1 MGTTRPGP
9 PGTAPL
15 PVTGPRPPATD
26 SRARVLAGF
35 HGQSHDKDVSPVETL
50 FFGPDLSNGLAR
62 PVPGQARPS
71 LPALGPLRDTNASG
85 PPLGGPWSRAQRLL
99 AACVE
104 AVRVRRISAA
114 DRYPVH
120 RAYPSPRGLF
130 GADLFV
136 VSGGPVPRC
145 LRVDP
150 QSHALQ
156 PLDGLPA
163 PREPEDLADAR
174 LVVAVDHRRYPPEY
188 GRLRPSLALLEGG
201 HLLATLGLALERA
214 GLRPRTHF
222 GPTDTPVPSGFSPC
236 GAITLEPDGTSDA
249 DGAGEAPEAGSAP
262 ETEGTT
268 EAGGTPETEGTTKA
282 GGTPKVSG
290 APETEG
296 ATEPDGFPEA
306 DGTPTDTA
314 PTVSAEALSR
324 VAAASAPTGTAL
336 RRWLD
341 DRTSG
346 VSTANLVTSSH
357 VGPGGGEGVSTA
369 LAAALGA
376 AGEALPV
383 PGALRLYRKVLV
395 ADRVDDRAA
404 CELVPDGTEL
414 PSRPVART
422 GETNFSSS
430 LGYTLAVD
438 FRPWARAHGD
448 HAQTVLH
455 TLLGWTAQWGCLGAA
470 ATGLCARP
478 MRNYQEADWAAVLG
492 LGPDQT
498 PAYQLWVRAERG
510 SYMDLPVDAS
520 P

>member
-15 PVTGPRPPATD
+15 PVTG
-26 SRARVLAGF
+26 SRARVLAEF
-35 HGQSHDKDVSPVETL
+35 HDQSHDKDVSPVETL

-62 PVPGQARPS
+62 PVPGQTRPRP
-71 LPALGPLRDTNASG
+71 PALDPLRGTDAAG

-104 AVRVRRISAA
+104 AVRVRRVSAA

-156 PLDGLPA
+156 PRDGLPA
-163 PREPEDLADAR
+163 PEALEDLAGAR

-201 HLLATLGLALERA
+201 HLLATLGLVLERA
-214 GLRPRTHF
+214 GLRPRTRF
-222 GPTDTPVPSGFSPC
+222 GPTDAPLPSGFAPC
-236 GAITLEPDGTSDA
+236 GTVTPEPDGIPEP
-249 DGAGEAPEAGSAP
+249 DGAGTGTAPE
-262 ETEGTT
+262 
-268 EAGGTPETEGTTKA
+268 
-282 GGTPKVSG
+282 
-290 APETEG
+290 
-296 ATEPDGFPEA
+296 
-306 DGTPTDTA
+306 
-314 PTVSAEALSR
+314 VSAEALSR
-324 VAAASAPTGTAL
+324 VAAASAPPGAPL

-346 VSTANLVTSSH
+346 VSTANLVTSAH
-357 VGPGGGEGVSTA
+357 VSPEEGAGVTA
-369 LAAALGA
+369 ALVAALGA
-376 AGEALPV
+376 ARGALPA
-383 PGALRLYRKVLV
+383 PDALRLYRKVLV

-404 CELVPDGTEL
+404 RELTPDGAEL

-438 FRPWARAHGD
+438 FHPWARAHGD

-470 ATGLCARP
+470 ATGLCVRP